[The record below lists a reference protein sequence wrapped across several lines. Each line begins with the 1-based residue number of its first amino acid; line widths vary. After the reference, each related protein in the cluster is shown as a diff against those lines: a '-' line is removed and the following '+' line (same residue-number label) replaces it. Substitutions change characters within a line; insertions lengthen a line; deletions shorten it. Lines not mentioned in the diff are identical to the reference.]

1 MLDKWLQP
9 AFSEF
14 SRAFFAGR
22 LPGSVAI
29 AGAFDAGAAS
39 LALECA
45 KLYLCE
51 SPEQGRPC
59 CRCQN
64 CRSFELGSQPDF
76 LGILSASSVDSESD
90 LTHDPRVLA
99 QNSEDDRASVHIAA
113 LRALPDWLNL
123 NGISGRKV
131 AVIANAHL
139 MQEQAANALLKI
151 FEEPPASTLIILQT
165 RSFSDLLPTILSRAF
180 KINVAMCKS
189 SDALEFLK
197 GTSVAEDD
205 SLREAVGDEKLLQVA
220 LALSSNA
227 PYGAL
232 KMLKDGTA
240 KACSEALAA
249 ISSGL
254 ADKACLSEAVN
265 SLLKIDGR
273 HRMILLGEFLR
284 ELLKYKARVDSA
296 SLPLLSG
303 LKLEVLGNIR
313 AEKIFDAYSQL
324 KYIQD
329 QPPLIPSRAPV
340 SMMYSWLAGL
350 TEKNS

>member
-9 AFSEF
+9 AFLEF
-14 SRAFFAGR
+14 SSALFSGR

-29 AGAFDAGAAS
+29 AGAFDAGAAK
-39 LALECA
+39 LAVECA

-51 SPEQGRPC
+51 NPEQGRPC
-59 CRCQN
+59 CRCRN
-64 CRSFELGSQPDF
+64 CRGFELGSQPDF
-76 LGILSASSVDSESD
+76 LGILSAASVDSESD
-90 LTHDPRVLA
+90 LTHDPRVLEL
-99 QNSEDDRASVHIAA
+99 NGEDDRASVHIAA

-131 AVIANAHL
+131 AVISNAHL

-151 FEEPPASTLIILQT
+151 FEEPPADTLIILQT

-180 KINVAMCKS
+180 KISVAMCREA
-189 SDALEFLK
+189 DALEFLK
-197 GTSVAEDD
+197 GAVLSDD
-205 SLREAVGDEKLLQVA
+205 DDLRQASGDERLLRAA

-232 KMLKDGTA
+232 RMLKDGSA
-240 KACSEALAA
+240 RACTEALEA
-249 ISSGL
+249 IASGVSAGDQL
-254 ADKACLSEAVN
+254 QNAVN
-265 SLLKIDGR
+265 CLLKIDGR
-273 HRMILLGEFLR
+273 QRMRLLGEFLR
-284 ELLKYKARVDSA
+284 ELLKYKARVDLS
-296 SLPLLSG
+296 SLPLLAG

-329 QPPLIPSRAPV
+329 QPPLIPSRAPM
-340 SMMYSWLAGL
+340 SLMYSWLAGL
-350 TEKNS
+350 TVKNS